1 MQARRVM
8 KILQE
13 SFRLNG
19 GDLSSSSESPPI
31 ARGNPTAG
39 SSSQV
44 SPPKQALQ
52 ERTAEL
58 QEKVQG
64 IQGQIDEVAV
74 LKEQIKLMQEQI
86 DEAFRLKEKTT
97 LMQRQID
104 DFVENFKRMQDQ
116 IDMLSAGN
124 SQQPWNG
131 QWYQGWSQD

>member
-1 MQARRVM
+1 MF
-8 KILQE
+8 L
-13 SFRLNG
+13 RLYGKTANTTRK
-19 GDLSSSSESPPI
+19 LSSKRRRPFQL
-31 ARGNPTAG
+31 RGGSPTAG
-39 SSSQV
+39 SPSQV

-104 DFVENFKRMQDQ
+104 EFVENCKRMQDQ
-116 IDMLSAGN
+116 IDMLSAAN

-131 QWYQGWSQD
+131 QWWCHV